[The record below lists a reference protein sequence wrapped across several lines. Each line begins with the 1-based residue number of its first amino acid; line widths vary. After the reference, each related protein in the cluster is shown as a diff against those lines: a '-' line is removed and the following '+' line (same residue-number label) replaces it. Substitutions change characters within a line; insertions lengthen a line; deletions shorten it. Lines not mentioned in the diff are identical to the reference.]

1 MSCSSG
7 WQKGSW
13 IGVFAGAAFI
23 RALVEKG
30 EKDGADR
37 DSGNIE

>member
-1 MSCSSG
+1 MSGSSG

-13 IGVFAGAAFI
+13 IRGFADAAFI

-30 EKDGADR
+30 EKDGAER